1 VSALT
6 ATALTDVSA
15 SVPPDVDANAEDTV
29 EAISDPAARAKEA
42 EVTIDAV
49 IYCVL

>member
-1 VSALT
+1 MPALT

-15 SVPPDVDANAEDTV
+15 SVPLDVDANSEEAV
-29 EAISDPAARAKEA
+29 EAISDPATHTKEA
-42 EVTIDAV
+42 EVTIGSL